1 MDRLICKI
9 WPGLRKK
16 DLIKGTSVVWL
27 VDQAFRLYRATL
39 KTIYTPLILAN
50 KLKANETPHLSQ
62 S

>member
-1 MDRLICKI
+1 M
-9 WPGLRKK
+9 
-16 DLIKGTSVVWL
+16 KGASVVWL

-39 KTIYTPLILAN
+39 KTIYTPLILAK